1 MTETAQP
8 LWDELIIGPTV
19 VTLTESADYGC
30 IPDGAIGILDGV
42 LTYVGPAADLP
53 ASPDRLAHHVVYA
66 EGTLTPGL
74 IDCHTHLVFG
84 GNRANEFAMRLNGAS
99 YEEIARAGGGI
110 RSSVRNTRGADAD
123 HLLAESLPRAL
134 DLLHDGVTT
143 LEIKS
148 GYGLDLDT
156 ERRMLQTARQ
166 IGALTAQT
174 VHTTYLAAH
183 ALPPE
188 FDNDADAY
196 IQRVTE
202 WLPILHAEG
211 LVDAVDAFCE
221 GIGFSPE
228 QTRRV
233 FEAAQALG
241 LPVKLHA
248 DQLSDLHGAELVTQ
262 FNGLSADHLE
272 YTNDEGL
279 MAMARTGTVAVLLP
293 GAYHVLRETKQ
304 PPIARMRELGVRMAV
319 STDCNPGTSPLLSL
333 RVAMQLATTHFRMTP
348 LEALQ
353 GATVHAAAA
362 LGLSDRGQLKPGL
375 RADLALW
382 TVQHPDELTY
392 WLGGNLLQNLWLA
405 GHSLQR
411 RERAP
416 RL

>member
-262 FNGLSADHLE
+262 FSGLSADHLE

-333 RVAMQLATTHFRMTP
+333 RVAMHLATTHFRMTP